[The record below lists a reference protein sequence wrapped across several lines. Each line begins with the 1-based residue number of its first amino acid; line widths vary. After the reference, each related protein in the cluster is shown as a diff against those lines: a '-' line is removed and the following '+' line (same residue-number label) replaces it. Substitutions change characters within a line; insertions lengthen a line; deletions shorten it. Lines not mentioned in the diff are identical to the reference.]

1 MHNLFL
7 PLLHCRE
14 MLIYVQ
20 DVRLYCLAE
29 GENLYTKFQ
38 NNISFLLS
46 YYYRKLL
53 ALNLI
58 EFSLS
63 FFAMVYYMANN
74 SVDNY
79 MYYGW

>member
-29 GENLYTKFQ
+29 GEKPIHKTSK
-38 NNISFLLS
+38 
-46 YYYRKLL
+46 
-53 ALNLI
+53 
-58 EFSLS
+58 
-63 FFAMVYYMANN
+63 
-74 SVDNY
+74 
-79 MYYGW
+79 